1 MSHTHVECKDSK
13 KGDDT
18 LIIIVNSDGTLSV
31 DPETLQKLLGKFL
44 ITLFRFYLV
53 TYGIIRS
60 TQNVGYPAA

>member
-31 DPETLQKLLGKFL
+31 DPDTLQKLLGKFE
-44 ITLFRFYLV
+44 ITITDF
-53 TYGIIRS
+53 IK
-60 TQNVGYPAA
+60 

>member
-44 ITLFRFYLV
+44 LKLTKFSCIKAQL
-53 TYGIIRS
+53 
-60 TQNVGYPAA
+60 